1 MSPEMWKHAEKAGG
15 RGPNAKAQWL
25 FDSPRQGAANG
36 PFPLPPFP
44 VVPEIS
50 FALVF
55 PLTLT
60 PLWDF
65 LRSACCSVPGPP
77 VSLCHQSCPRRTT
90 YWGSCNTVLQS
101 TAPWDSLGLSGCPE
115 RLWGLLLG
123 DLLWMSLPSPT
134 ALGFP
139 SRVRAGVRLFWALG
153 RFKPGPTAL
162 LQGVCSARHRTG
174 AVSQ

>member
-1 MSPEMWKHAEKAGG
+1 M
-15 RGPNAKAQWL
+15 
-25 FDSPRQGAANG
+25 PRHNG
-36 PFPLPPFP
+36 SLIPPDRELLMDRFLSHPSQLSLRSLLP
-44 VVPEIS
+44 S
-50 FALVF
+50 VF
-55 PLTLT
+55 PLTPT

-65 LRSACCSVPGPP
+65 LRPACCSVPGPP

-90 YWGSCNTVLQS
+90 YWGSCNTALQS
-101 TAPWDSLGLSGCPE
+101 TAPWDNLGLLGCPE

-162 LQGVCSARHRTG
+162 LQGVCSTRHRTG